1 MQMNFRLGNR
11 LQSTGLKF
19 MAFYVHSGDCPCPPA
34 QTPVTPL
41 ALNYPFPPKITQ
53 GMTSHSSFSLASE
66 WHIAA
71 YLQLVVQPQNGN
83 FELSTL
89 GNILRFIFSGW
100 WLAIGHL
107 VTALILF
114 LNIIGSPFGLQ
125 HLKLAVLV
133 LAQIGKQILAT
144 RKMMY
149 RGGTPS
155 AATPT
160 PTRT

>member
-1 MQMNFRLGNR
+1 
-11 LQSTGLKF
+11 
-19 MAFYVHSGDCPCPPA
+19 
-34 QTPVTPL
+34 
-41 ALNYPFPPKITQ
+41 
-53 GMTSHSSFSLASE
+53 MTSHSSFSLASE